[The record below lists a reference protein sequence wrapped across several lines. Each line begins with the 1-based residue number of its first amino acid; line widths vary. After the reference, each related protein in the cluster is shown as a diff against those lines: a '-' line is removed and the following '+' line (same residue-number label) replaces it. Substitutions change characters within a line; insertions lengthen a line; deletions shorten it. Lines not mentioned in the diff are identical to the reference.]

1 MILKNDIKN
10 IILKLN
16 DNMILMLID
25 IILHIIY
32 ILYVIHP
39 WI

>member
-1 MILKNDIKN
+1 MILKNNIKN

-39 WI
+39 